1 MATQPTSP
9 TGGPITPTLDVL
21 EPRSN
26 SRSDASSVFGVR
38 LILPHLVEKV
48 AALGSIGREVWS
60 RGMWMWD
67 VLCGVF
73 GGVLV

>member
-9 TGGPITPTLDVL
+9 TRGPITPTLDVL
-21 EPRSN
+21 EPRPN

-48 AALGSIGREVWS
+48 AALGSI
-60 RGMWMWD
+60 
-67 VLCGVF
+67 
-73 GGVLV
+73 